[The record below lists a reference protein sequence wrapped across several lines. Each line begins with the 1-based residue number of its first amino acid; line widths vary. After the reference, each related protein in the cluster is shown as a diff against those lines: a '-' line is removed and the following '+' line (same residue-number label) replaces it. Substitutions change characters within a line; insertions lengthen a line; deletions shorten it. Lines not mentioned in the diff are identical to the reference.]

1 MMLQGSTRQCL
12 DAIRGGY
19 ADRFQILGFG
29 YLETEAC
36 VIGSASSQIGPH
48 RFVGPGMILMYIGG
62 RDPRGI
68 HS

>member
-1 MMLQGSTRQCL
+1 MRLQGSTRQCL

-29 YLETEAC
+29 YLEAC
-36 VIGSASSQIGPH
+36 AIGSASSQIGPH
-48 RFVGPGMILMYIGG
+48 RLVGPGMILMYIGG
-62 RDPRGI
+62 RDPRAI